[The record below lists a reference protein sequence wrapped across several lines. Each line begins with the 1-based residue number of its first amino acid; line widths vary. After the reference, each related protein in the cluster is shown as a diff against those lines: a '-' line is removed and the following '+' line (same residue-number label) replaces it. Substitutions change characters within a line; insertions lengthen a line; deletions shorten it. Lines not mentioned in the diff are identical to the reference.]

1 LVSSSDNLFGSAAF
15 VNLCKE
21 RPEYCSPASSQ
32 KLEERMNK
40 SLKIVLLLFI
50 ILYSAPVAAQKFGY
64 IDSEYILNKHPDYRL
79 VQDELKKLSEEWK
92 KEAQSLD
99 AEIKAMNEQLKA
111 EEVLLTE
118 EMYQKR
124 IEQIK
129 AKQKAAQEFNSR
141 IFGIDGTYYQK
152 QAELLQPLQSKI
164 YDAIERVSRRNN
176 LAVLFDKAAGPSAII
191 YTDPRHDYSEFVLE
205 ELGIKEN
212 N

>member
-1 LVSSSDNLFGSAAF
+1 
-15 VNLCKE
+15 
-21 RPEYCSPASSQ
+21 
-32 KLEERMNK
+32 MNK

-50 ILYSAPVAAQKFGY
+50 ILYSGPVAAQKFGY
-64 IDSEYILNKHPDYRL
+64 IDSEYILNKHPDYPL
-79 VQDELKKLSEEWK
+79 VQEELKKISEEWK

-99 AEIKAMNEQLKA
+99 AEIKAMNVQLKA

-124 IEQIK
+124 VEQIK
-129 AKQKAAQEFNSR
+129 AKQKVSQEFNSR
-141 IFGIDGTYYQK
+141 IFGMDGAYYQK

>member
-1 LVSSSDNLFGSAAF
+1 M
-15 VNLCKE
+15 VN
-21 RPEYCSPASSQ
+21 
-32 KLEERMNK
+32 
-40 SLKIVLLLFI
+40 SLKLVLLLL
-50 ILYSAPVAAQKFGY
+50 ILLQAGPLEAQKFGY
-64 IDSEYILNKHPDYRL
+64 IDSEYILNKHPDYKV
-79 VQDELKKLSEEWK
+79 VQDELKKLSTDWK

-99 AEIKAMNEQLKA
+99 QEIKEMSTQLQA

-118 EMYQKR
+118 EMYQQR
-124 IEQIK
+124 LEEIK
-129 AKQKAAQEFNSR
+129 AKQKASQEFNSR
-141 IFGIDGTYYQK
+141 IFGIEGMYYQK

-205 ELGIKEN
+205 ELGIEEN